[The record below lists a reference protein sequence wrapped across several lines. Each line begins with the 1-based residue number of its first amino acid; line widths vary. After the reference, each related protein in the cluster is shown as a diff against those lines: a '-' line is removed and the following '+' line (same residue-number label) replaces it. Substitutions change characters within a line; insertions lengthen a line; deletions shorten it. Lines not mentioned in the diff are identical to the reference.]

1 MTTFEARL
9 ARRIQE
15 QMEARREEADR
26 CKFNQK
32 VGEIIACGFLLAT
45 VVCGSGIETA
55 VSIPFQVVLTLLML
69 SCCCTAYLV
78 AMGWKAAAEE
88 LEDKDIWER

>member
-1 MTTFEARL
+1 MTFEERL
-9 ARRIQE
+9 ARKIQDE
-15 QMEARREEADR
+15 MVARREEAGR
-26 CKFNQK
+26 CRIKEK
-32 VGEIIACGFLLAT
+32 VSEMIACGFLLAT

-69 SCCCTAYLV
+69 SCCCTAYLI

-88 LEDKDIWER
+88 LEDRDLWQR